1 MSNMPRRDAWSNPS
15 LVSRED
21 AQRMAAFLEDRARC
35 PDQRQ
40 VNDWLIAALDPRPGE
55 CILEAGSGS
64 GVMARMIAPRVAPGG
79 VVVGMDVSHDMAFA
93 AQEYLAADPAGAV
106 EFVIASAE
114 VMPFPDGAFDAAFAA
129 RLLLHVP
136 DAAAVLRQLV
146 RVTRP
151 RGRVAV
157 MDLDFETLAIDH
169 PDRELTRR
177 IIAWRTDHHSGDNW
191 SGRQLYRRMVE
202 AGLRDVT
209 VLPIT
214 TMATDDQAGLTGS
227 VFRAAEVVR
236 DGGAIT
242 PMEHDAWTAVLR
254 ERLDAGTFMAA
265 ATYFIVSGTRK

>member
-1 MSNMPRRDAWSNPS
+1 MAGRDAWSNPS
-15 LVSRED
+15 QVSRED

-40 VNDWLIAALDPRPGE
+40 VNDWLTAALDPRPGAR
-55 CILEAGSGS
+55 ILEAGSGS
-64 GVMARMIAPRVAPGG
+64 GVLARLIAPRVAPRGA
-79 VVVGMDVSHDMAFA
+79 VVGMDVSPDMAFA
-93 AQEYLAADPAGAV
+93 AREYLVADPTGAV
-106 EFVIASAE
+106 EFVVASAE
-114 VMPFPDGAFDAAFAA
+114 TMPFSDGAFDASFAA

-136 DAAAVLRQLV
+136 DPSAVLRQLV

-151 RGRVAV
+151 GGRVVV
-157 MDLDFETLAIDH
+157 MDLDFDTLAVDH
-169 PDRELTRR
+169 PDRALTRR

-202 AGLRDVT
+202 AGLHHVA

-214 TMATDDQAGLTGS
+214 TVTTDDRAALTGS

-242 PMEHDAWTAVLR
+242 HAEHDAWVAVLR

-265 ATYFIVSGTRK
+265 ATYFIVSGERK